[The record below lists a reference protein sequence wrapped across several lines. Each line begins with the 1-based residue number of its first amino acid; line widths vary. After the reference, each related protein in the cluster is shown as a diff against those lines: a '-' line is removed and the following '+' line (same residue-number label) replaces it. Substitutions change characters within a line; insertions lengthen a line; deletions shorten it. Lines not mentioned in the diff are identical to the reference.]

1 MRFMA
6 LASRNLKEASRDPL
20 SVVVTIALPVGLMII
35 LGLLGK
41 QIEDQ
46 APQLSATMLAPGIAL
61 FGFSMLVFSSGYL
74 LARDRENALLSRLL
88 TAPLR
93 PTDFIAAYS
102 LPYIPVAI
110 AQLAL
115 VFASAALLGLEI
127 VGSAGLVFLVLLIMS
142 ISYIGLGMLL
152 GSLLT
157 SKQVGMT
164 YAVVMLAT
172 IFSGT
177 WFELEVFGEGF
188 TRAMNVLPFA
198 HALDAARDVMVDG
211 AGFGDIAADFYW
223 VLGYAVVFFALGVLA
238 FRRKMVE

>member
-6 LASRNLKEASRDPL
+6 LACRNLKEASRDPL
-20 SVVVTIALPVGLMII
+20 SVVVTSALPVGLLII

-74 LARDRENALLSRLL
+74 LARDRENSLLSRLL

-102 LPYIPVAI
+102 LPYLPVAI

-115 VFASAALLGLEI
+115 VFAAGALLGLEI
-127 VGSAGLVFLVLLIMS
+127 AGSAGLVFLLLLVMS
-142 ISYIGLGMLL
+142 VGYIGLGMLW

-164 YAVVMLAT
+164 YAVVMLVT

-177 WFELEVFGEGF
+177 WFELEVFGSGF
-188 TRAMNVLPFA
+188 TRAMNMLPFA
-198 HALDAARDVMVDG
+198 HALDAARDVMVAG
-211 AGFGDIAADFYW
+211 AGFGDIAEDFLW
-223 VLGYAVVFFALGVLA
+223 VLGYAVAFFALGVFA